1 MHSEYFVSLIFYE
14 KFEHSFCFLRFG
26 LIGLFHCATRFAL
39 IELRIRITI
48 REYGT
53 GRFAPLVGTARVQ
66 LTLIFCFLGH
76 DTTSSTGND
85 NDNDTKTTTMWTI
98 RRHAQQVAKFEL
110 DEVERQ
116 REFGEDNGHDV
127 LRTRPCDERTRSF
140 YGIEIS
146 VRNFESFFATCCLI
160 SCCTCQRDEW
170 ILLCI
175 QSREYPTCTLQ
186 VIINTRGIE
195 QGILELCIFSS

>member
-1 MHSEYFVSLIFYE
+1 MPFAIQFNWYFSLCYSI
-14 KFEHSFCFLRFG
+14 
-26 LIGLFHCATRFAL
+26 AL

-53 GRFAPLVGTARVQ
+53 ERFAPLVGTVRVQ
-66 LTLIFCFLGH
+66 LTLIFYFLGH
-76 DTTSSTGND
+76 DTTSSTGNG
-85 NDNDTKTTTMWTI
+85 NDTTTTTTTTIWTI

-110 DEVERQ
+110 DEVARQ

-160 SCCTCQRDEW
+160 SCCTCQRDE
-170 ILLCI
+170 
-175 QSREYPTCTLQ
+175 
-186 VIINTRGIE
+186 
-195 QGILELCIFSS
+195 